1 MFTTRRRSWG
11 DIPSR
16 WSDEDD
22 ERPWEQFLD
31 TSEAQLVGQTKEGKD
46 IFEKEI
52 KGLPGMKSDF
62 PGYFVRSDG
71 TLRMRNNLEN
81 GEPRIVDGCY
91 DKDKYKQ
98 VSFSKVRKTHT
109 TFVHRLV
116 AAAFVRNPRPRQ
128 EVEGDIVFNEVD
140 HINHKRDDNRAENLR
155 WLSRSLNALSTK
167 SDRVIYDKRCRKP
180 YKSNVP
186 GVQNKRFKLRKDAI
200 EHAKKLND
208 AKFLRLYKEAIYT
221 SPASRKAARL
231 EEELDGHAIDLREH
245 ADKPLFTAAKD
256 AVFGVGKFVH
266 GQPYIELQ
274 RIVNKTVRGDPDC
287 LRWAHDAPKEVRR
300 LDFRSPTSF
309 SKAFSR
315 FLRLSRDGLVRL
327 QRALNKF
334 FYEPQHN

>member
-11 DIPSR
+11 DIPSLFGP
-16 WSDEDD
+16 DGEEL

-31 TSEAQLVGQTKEGKD
+31 TSGAQLVGQTKEGKD

-52 KGLPGMKSDF
+52 KGLPGMKLDF

-98 VSFSKVRKTHT
+98 VSFSKDRKTHT

-116 AAAFVRNPRPRQ
+116 AAAFVRNSSP
-128 EVEGDIVFNEVD
+128 DIFDEVD

-167 SDRVIYDKRCRKP
+167 SDRVTYDKRCRKP
-180 YKSNVP
+180 YKTNVP
-186 GVQNKRFKLRKDAI
+186 GVENKRFKLKKDAI

-221 SPASRKAARL
+221 SPASREAARI

-245 ADKPLFTAAKD
+245 ADKPLFTAAKN

-274 RIVNKTVRGDPDC
+274 GIVNKTVRGDPDC

-300 LDFRSPTSF
+300 LNFRSPTSF

-315 FLRLSRDGLVRL
+315 FLRLSRVGLVKL

>member
-1 MFTTRRRSWG
+1 MVKNSNVRGNSFWTRAGLS
-11 DIPSR
+11 
-16 WSDEDD
+16 WSD
-22 ERPWEQFLD
+22 RLKKVKTF
-31 TSEAQLVGQTKEGKD
+31 SKK
-46 IFEKEI
+46 
-52 KGLPGMKSDF
+52 KSKA
-62 PGYFVRSDG
+62 GYFVRSDG

-116 AAAFVRNPRPRQ
+116 AAAFVRNSSP
-128 EVEGDIVFNEVD
+128 DIFDEVD

-180 YKSNVP
+180 YKTNVP
-186 GVQNKRFKLRKDAI
+186 GVENKRFKLKKDAI

-208 AKFLRLYKEAIYT
+208 AKFLRLYREAIYT

-300 LDFRSPTSF
+300 LNFRSPTSF

-315 FLRLSRDGLVRL
+315 FLRLSRVGLVKL
-327 QRALNKF
+327 QRALNNF